1 MVSTMRD
8 YGLTFN
14 SIPLMCD
21 NSSAIC
27 LAKNPVQHGKVKHI
41 NVRFH
46 FLRDNVEKG
55 EVELKYIDTKNQLV
69 DILTKPLDASRHA
82 FLHGGLGVC
91 HPYGII

>member
-1 MVSTMRD
+1 MDSIHHE
-8 YGLTFN
+8 LTFK
-14 SIPLMCD
+14 SVPLICD

-55 EVELKYIDTKNQLV
+55 DVELKYIDTNNQLA

-82 FLHGGLGVC
+82 FLRGALGVC
-91 HPYGII
+91 HPYGIV

>member
-1 MVSTMRD
+1 MRD
-8 YGLTFN
+8 YGLTFKGV
-14 SIPLMCD
+14 PLMCD

-27 LAKNPVQHGKVKHI
+27 LAKNPVLHGKVKHI

-55 EVELKYIDTKNQLV
+55 DVELKYLDTKHQLA
-69 DILTKPLDASRHA
+69 DILTKPLDASRFA
-82 FLHGGLGVC
+82 FLRGELGVC

>member
-1 MVSTMRD
+1 MRD
-8 YGLTFN
+8 YGLTFKGV
-14 SIPLMCD
+14 PLMCD

-55 EVELKYIDTKNQLV
+55 DVELKYIDTKNQLA

-82 FLHGGLGVC
+82 FLRGELGVC